1 MAREF
6 AIVVAI
12 CRNVVAREHCVEHHA
27 REIAPSGAIHL
38 AIFVHIVVDIV
49 GRRNIGG
56 NILAQ
61 GIKPVVDDRHKATVK
76 L

>member
-27 REIAPSGAIHL
+27 REIAPSRAINL
-38 AIFVHIVVDIV
+38 AILVHIAVDIV
-49 GRRNIGG
+49 SRRNIDG

-61 GIKPVVDDRHKATVK
+61 SVNLVVDDRHKATVK